1 MHLIQ
6 ARSFLCWRLPLK
18 SHKYPA
24 LPIVFWWQNLRDKY
38 QEELNRQ
45 RTEQARL
52 EEAMNRQ
59 EPQSKRDEQLGM
71 LDQWL
76 DKQEKGSGRT
86 KSG

>member
-1 MHLIQ
+1 MSAFMLAYTPKKAKILGIVHT
-6 ARSFLCWRLPLK
+6 FLVATVLK
-18 SHKYPA
+18 
-24 LPIVFWWQNLRDKY
+24 DKY

-45 RTEQARL
+45 HREQTRL

-59 EPQSKRDEQLGM
+59 EPQSKRDEQLGE

-76 DKQEKGSGRT
+76 DRLENRSGRT

>member
-1 MHLIQ
+1 ML
-6 ARSFLCWRLPLK
+6 LK
-18 SHKYPA
+18 SHIYLA
-24 LPIVFWWQNLRDKY
+24 LSILFWWRNVLRDKY
-38 QEELNRQ
+38 QEELDRQ
-45 RTEQARL
+45 RREQNRL

-59 EPQSKRDEQLGM
+59 EPQSKRDEQLGE

>member
-1 MHLIQ
+1 MSIL
-6 ARSFLCWRLPLK
+6 
-18 SHKYPA
+18 
-24 LPIVFWWQNLRDKY
+24 FWWRTVLRDKH
-38 QEELNRQ
+38 QEELDRQ
-45 RTEQARL
+45 RTGQNRL

-59 EPQSKRDEQLGM
+59 ESQSKRDEQLSA

>member
-1 MHLIQ
+1 LLASAPKKPQISLDAHT
-6 ARSFLCWRLPLK
+6 FLVE
-18 SHKYPA
+18 
-24 LPIVFWWQNLRDKY
+24 ILRDKY
-38 QEELNRQ
+38 QEELDRQ
-45 RTEQARL
+45 RKEQTRL

-59 EPQSKRDEQLGM
+59 EPQSKRDEQLGE